1 MNDVLRLLGRF
12 ALAAIFLGSAVGK
25 ITNYS
30 GTIKT
35 MEDAGIPMVQVALPG
50 ALAFLLVGGASVV
63 TGFMSSL
70 GALLLLIFLVA
81 ATFYFHLDLDDKAQQ
96 IQLMKNAAIGG
107 GLLTLIGS
115 GPGGF
120 SIGGKGDSAKG

>member
-1 MNDVLRLLGRF
+1 MNDILRLLGRF

-30 GTIKT
+30 DTLAK
-35 MEDAGIPMVQVALPG
+35 MEDAGIPMVQAALPG
-50 ALAFLLVGGASVV
+50 ALAFLFVGGVSVV

-70 GALLLLIFLVA
+70 GALLLLIFLA
-81 ATFYFHLDLDDKAQQ
+81 LATFYFHLDFGDPVQQ
-96 IQLMKNAAIGG
+96 IQFMKNLAIAG
-107 GLLTLIGS
+107 GLLTLMGS

-120 SIGGKGDSAKG
+120 AIGASGDSAK

>member
-12 ALAAIFLGSAVGK
+12 ALAAVFLGSAFGK

-30 GTIKT
+30 DTIKT

-50 ALAFLLVGGASVV
+50 ALAFLIVGGASVV

-81 ATFYFHLDLDDKAQQ
+81 ATFYFHMDFPDQQ
-96 IQLMKNAAIGG
+96 INFMKNVAIAG
-107 GLLTLIGS
+107 GLLTLMGS

-120 SIGGKGDSAKG
+120 SIGGSGDSAKG

>member
-1 MNDVLRLLGRF
+1 MNDILRLHGRF

-30 GTIKT
+30 DTLAK
-35 MEDAGIPMVQVALPG
+35 MEDAGIPMVQAALPG
-50 ALAFLLVGGASVV
+50 ALAFLLVGGVSVV

-70 GALLLLIFLVA
+70 GALLLLIFLA
-81 ATFYFHLDLDDKAQQ
+81 LATFYFHLDLGDPVQQ
-96 IQLMKNAAIGG
+96 IQFMKNLAIAG
-107 GLLTLIGS
+107 GLLTLMGS

-120 SIGGKGDSAKG
+120 AIAASGDSAK

>member
-12 ALAAIFLGSAVGK
+12 ALAAVFLGSAFGK

-30 GTIKT
+30 DTIKT

-50 ALAFLLVGGASVV
+50 ALAFLLVGSASVI

-81 ATFYFHLDLDDKAQQ
+81 ATFYFHLDFPEQQ
-96 IQLMKNAAIGG
+96 IAFMKNAAIGG
-107 GLLTLIGS
+107 GLLTLMGS